1 MASTMEASVLL
12 TLALLLLKWNAQAC
26 RFVTHPETLG

>member
-1 MASTMEASVLL
+1 MSSTMGSSVLL
-12 TLALLLLKWNAQAC
+12 TLALPLLKWNAQAC